1 MVYSPG
7 QLAIA
12 ESAIN
17 SAVLQVAGVGIQA
30 FRVQD
35 VEALYAT
42 INAANHARVAAM
54 QANMVAQQI
63 GATPCIAACLPGSN
77 GGATAACVPGNM
89 GTNSDGSPNT
99 QGCPGTMGLMF
110 SMMASG
116 EGEFNGMGL
125 GLGKVDYGM
134 ILQPLF
140 SFMVAGLAVPMQVL
154 DQKPAAIH
162 YNPSIEQQILADILI
177 INASM
182 YDYYNP
188 EESSDASNPTVFIP
202 SAIDGPSGNGASV
215 NQFLDVMN
223 ETQAA
228 FSLGR
233 DIIMENGQTSSSKGN
248 EQGVSHMYLQPI
260 TPTDDEFMNEG
271 GLAKYIARGGYF
283 IQARYATGQAAVMG
297 GSRGF
302 FNEILSSDQNKVPF
316 VPTWPTGYCTCTPT
330 TPAGYTTF
338 PGITTPVVT
347 QWQQSRGDGS
357 GFSVY
362 ISTANSAVG
371 AGNDGGDGYMI
382 EIDARSEPWY
392 QSFLNDLI
400 GWIKDFENVI
410 CSLMPQ
416 ANAAVQIAS
425 APMCVDKNNKPCT
438 QGTTAKCLNANNQP
452 CMQGTVG
459 CTCLPP
465 SAGCTCTSAD
475 LGQTVALVGAE
486 VAMKAIC
493 GDIAQVNKPAGPVS
507 CPPGFAVDPFQN
519 VCVPSVAAVPVAPTG
534 MTITTLLLIAGGVG
548 LAYFAFKG

>member
-1 MVYSPG
+1 MTYSPG
-7 QLAIA
+7 QLSIA
-12 ESAIN
+12 ESALN

-35 VEALYAT
+35 IETLYQN

-63 GATPCIAACLPGSN
+63 GATPCIAACLPGSY
-77 GGATAACVPGNM
+77 GGADASCIPGNM
-89 GTNSDGSPNT
+89 GVQDNGAPNV
-99 QGCPGTMGLMF
+99 QGCPGTLGIMF
-110 SMMASG
+110 AQMASG

-140 SFMVAGLAVPMQVL
+140 SFMVAGLAVPMQTL
-154 DQKPAAIH
+154 DQTPAAIH
-162 YNPSIEQQILADILI
+162 YNPTLEQQILADILI

-188 EESSDASNPTVFIP
+188 TDSSDGSDPTTFIP
-202 SAIDGPSGNGASV
+202 GAIDGPSNNGASV

-223 ETQAA
+223 QTQAA

-233 DIIMENGQTSSSKGN
+233 DIIMENGQTSSSQGN
-248 EQGVSHMYLQPI
+248 EHGVSHMYLQPI

-283 IQARYATGQAAVMG
+283 IQRRYATGGAAVMG
-297 GSRGF
+297 GTRGF
-302 FNEILSSDQNKVPF
+302 FNEILGSDENKVQF
-316 VPTWPTGYCTCTPT
+316 NPTWPTGYCTCTPT

-338 PGITTPVVT
+338 QGITTPVVT
-347 QWQQSRGDGS
+347 QWQSSRGDGS
-357 GFSVY
+357 GFSLY
-362 ISTANSAVG
+362 ITTANSAVG
-371 AGNDGGDGYMI
+371 AGNDGGDGYML
-382 EIDARSEPWY
+382 EFDARSEPWY
-392 QSFLNDLI
+392 TSFLNDLI

-416 ANAAVQIAS
+416 AAAATQIAS
-425 APMCVDKNNKPCT
+425 MPMCVDKNNKPCT
-438 QGTTAKCLNANNQP
+438 QGTAAKCTNASGQN
-452 CMQGTVG
+452 CIAGSAG
-459 CTCLPP
+459 CVCLPP
-465 SAGCTCTSAD
+465 AAGCTCTSAD

-493 GDIAQVNKPAGPVS
+493 GQIAQVNKPTGPLS
-507 CPPGFAVDPFQN
+507 CPSGFVVDPIQN
-519 VCVPSVAAVPVAPTG
+519 VCVPYVAPPAIAATG
-534 MTITTLLLIAGGVG
+534 MTLTTVLLIAGAAG